1 MSKRYV
7 TIVGLSHYFGIAPFS
22 IEKKVKC
29 VKEPGNPFDSE
40 AIRVKMKGIGTV
52 GYIGNSTHSV
62 VTGTMSAGRLYDK
75 IGNKFKV
82 RVLFICS
89 NFVIGE
95 IVENEPV
102 PPEKEEMN
110 DEKETDQ

>member
-1 MSKRYV
+1 V

-22 IEKKVKC
+22 IGKKVKC
-29 VKEPGNPFDSE
+29 VKEPENPFDSE

-52 GYIGNSTHSV
+52 GYIGNSVHSV

-75 IGNKFKV
+75 IGDKFKV
-82 RVLFICS
+82 RILFICS

-95 IVENEPV
+95 IVDNEPV
-102 PPEKEEMN
+102 PQETEEMN